1 MKRLENMNIE
11 GKRVIIR
18 CDLNVPIENGM
29 IKDETRIINSLETIN
44 YCINKASKVIILSHL
59 GRVKTLEDKANNTLK
74 PVCDRLSELLNKE
87 VTFITYDDNINEN
100 VNNSNLMMFENTRY
114 FDLDNKKE
122 SSEDEEL
129 SKFFASF
136 GDIFINDAFGS
147 SHRECSSLTG
157 ISKILPSCNGFLVC
171 KEVDNLSKL
180 LDGYDKPYTVCLGG
194 KKVSDKISL
203 IDSLVKK
210 ADYIL
215 ISGLMV
221 YTFLGSTGYKTG
233 KAFVEEDK
241 FDYCK
246 SLLEKYPDKIVLI
259 KDAYVR
265 NNDNK
270 DYRLINEIDDN
281 DECLDI
287 GPETID
293 LFKSYLIKS
302 KSVFINGPVGLFE
315 DSNYEYG
322 SKELCGILKSI
333 DAKIYAG
340 GGETSYML
348 NKYGVT
354 NAFMSTGGG
363 ATLTYLGDGKLVGI
377 IE

>member
-203 IDSLVKK
+203 IDSLVEK

-221 YTFLGSTGYKTG
+221 YTFLGSIDYKTG

-302 KSVFINGPVGLFE
+302 KTVFINGPVGLFE

>member
-18 CDLNVPIENGM
+18 CDLNVPIENGI
-29 IKDETRIINSLETIN
+29 IKDETRIINSLDTIK
-44 YCINKASKVIILSHL
+44 YCLDKASKVIILSHL
-59 GRVKTLEDKANNTLK
+59 GRVKTLEDKENNTLK
-74 PVCDRLSELLNKE
+74 PVCNRISELLNRE
-87 VTFITYDDNINEN
+87 VTFITYDDNITEN
-100 VNNSNLMMFENTRY
+100 VNNSNLLLFENTRY

-157 ISKILPSCNGFLVC
+157 IAKILPSCNGLLVC
-171 KEVDNLSKL
+171 KEIDNLSNL
-180 LDGYDKPYTVCLGG
+180 LDGYEKPYTVCLGG
-194 KKVSDKISL
+194 KKVSDKITL
-203 IDSLVKK
+203 IDSLVEK

-221 YTFLGSTGYKTG
+221 YTFLGSLGNKTG

-241 FDYCK
+241 YDYCK
-246 SLLEKYPDKIVLI
+246 SLIEKYPDKIVLI

-265 NNDNK
+265 NNGNK
-270 DYRLINEIDDN
+270 DYRLINDINEN

-287 GPETID
+287 GPETIE
-293 LFKSYLIKS
+293 LFKSYLDKS
-302 KSVFINGPVGLFE
+302 KTVFVNGPVGLFE
-315 DSNYEYG
+315 DSDYEYG
-322 SKELCGILKSI
+322 SKALCEVLKNI
-333 DAKIYAG
+333 DAKMYAG

-354 NAFMSTGGG
+354 NVFMSTGGG
-363 ATLTYLGDGKLVGI
+363 ATLTYLGEGKLVGI